1 MEILK
6 DVKQIEN
13 KLKQIF
19 GFEIEIDSNSFI
31 SRNLSTEELSFLANN
46 IKNDV
51 LKTEDIDSFSDLIFQ
66 MKNYLFALSNFVILL
81 LMSKKYENVFNF
93 VRKIFVGQIGQ
104 IKYTSVKESY
114 SFLERYFDRFI
125 EIVKNCNID
134 KTLYLP
140 LVINA
145 FESDKTDLLYN
156 WKRPAVEYMQNFFNE
171 NEDWTLSYLE
181 SNAENKYKLLEIIA
195 DFNTARGIRMLIDDY
210 ISDNSNQEKN
220 AHVLKKYKR
229 ETFLEL
235 DKRLYDNIPDSEKEK
250 LSNVFLAFGSDNEA
264 LTRLNDL
271 YEKVSSPALK
281 LAIAER
287 LEIIKSPEIKTE
299 KQFVYSARRKV
310 KDPQERTL
318 GVPFDK
324 ININLASGFP
334 ANNVVKTYLI
344 NVVKEEN
351 NLSNIGNLNY
361 LFNVFEKEGLN
372 EFAEKL
378 FDVLLKKDDIKE
390 AKWAIRFCCFLGGER
405 LTNELVD
412 FNCLLFGQNRIKEAK
427 YLTECLCYSGKLEVL
442 KVFSSTAIK
451 NFDDTEWKTEMLG
464 ILAKKANINF
474 EEIADQ
480 LAINKQ
486 NPDEINNQINRLKT
500 AFLNGREYSPEG
512 FNTLSNT
519 APFKNLFNKLI
530 WGEYKNGKL
539 YNAFVLKDN
548 GEEIKREYL
557 LKLLDEPEENFVVKI
572 LHTLDLDDRFEKITN
587 AIENPLFEQFK
598 KIKFDAKEYKAQTTE
613 IANFN
618 GMFIDAS
625 KFVSS
630 LEKKDFVINRNE
642 GEKTY
647 ISLINVNKDLGL
659 ACAIEFSKQITL
671 NSGFTNLGN
680 MYFFKS
686 TDLLQDGNKFI
697 YSKNNALS
705 VSALPPRYFD
715 FCMTAVVTSLN

>member
-19 GFEIEIDSNSFI
+19 GFEIEFDSNSFI
-31 SRNLSTEELSFLANN
+31 SRNLSTQELTFLAAN

-51 LKTEDIDSFSDLIFQ
+51 LKSEDIDSFSDLIFQ

-156 WKRPAVEYMQNFFNE
+156 WKRPAVEFMQNFFNE
-171 NEDWTLSYLE
+171 NEEWTLSYLE
-181 SNAENKYKLLEIIA
+181 SNSENKYKLLEIIA

-299 KQFVYSARRKV
+299 KQFIYSARRKV

-324 ININLASGFP
+324 INLNLASGFP

-372 EFAEKL
+372 KFAEKL
-378 FDVLLKKDDIKE
+378 FDVLLKKNDIKE

-405 LTNELVD
+405 LVGELIN
-412 FNCLLFGQNRIKEAK
+412 FNCTLFGCNRNKEAK
-427 YLTECLCYSGKLEVL
+427 YLTECLCYCGKLEVL
-442 KVFSSTAIK
+442 KVFSSTAMK
-451 NFDDTEWKTEMLG
+451 NFDDSEWKTEMLG
-464 ILAKKANINF
+464 VLAKKANINF

-486 NPDEINNQINRLKT
+486 SPDEINIQINRLKT

-512 FNTLSNT
+512 FNALSKT

-539 YNAFVLKDN
+539 YNAFVLKDI
-548 GEEIKREYL
+548 GEETKRNYL

-572 LHTLDLDDRFEKITN
+572 LHTLDIDDRFEKITN
-587 AIENPLFEQFK
+587 AIENPLFQQFK
-598 KIKFDAKEYKAQTTE
+598 KIRFDAKEYKAQTTE

-625 KFVSS
+625 KFVAA
-630 LEKKDFVINRNE
+630 LEKQDFVINRNE
-642 GEKTY
+642 GEKTF
-647 ISLINVNKDLGL
+647 IALINVNKDLGL
-659 ACAIEFSKQITL
+659 ACAIEFSKHITL

-680 MYFFKS
+680 MYFFKA
-686 TDLLQDGNKFI
+686 TDLLQDENKYI